1 MGEQQHKQFIEMFN
15 KIKEKVTRKEER
27 IKKYKHYMRRQE
39 QAIGT
44 MQESI
49 TVCHQRKKPNH
60 VHICLLGS
68 APVCLARD

>member
-39 QAIGT
+39 QVIGS
-44 MQESI
+44 MQENIS
-49 TVCHQRKKPNH
+49 VCHLRTK
-60 VHICLLGS
+60 
-68 APVCLARD
+68 A